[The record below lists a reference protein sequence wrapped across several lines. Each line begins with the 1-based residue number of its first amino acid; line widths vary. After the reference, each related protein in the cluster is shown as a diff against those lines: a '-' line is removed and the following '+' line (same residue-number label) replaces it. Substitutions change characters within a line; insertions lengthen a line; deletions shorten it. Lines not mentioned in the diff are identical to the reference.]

1 MTYDGA
7 NEAVYLDGQPNYFT
21 TRALNIVKPVTISLG
36 AWYDSTDSAATA
48 GGTFNFGGI
57 SNIAEFRIHD
67 DSFTAA
73 DAARNYAAASPI
85 YRTSPWDASCP
96 TSWTG
101 FSPTTSR
108 FRRNLGLSVQPRG
121 ALGVDA
127 ALRIYGL
134 HRDELVGELRGRE
147 LVHRTRARRCPRLGV
162 VSPRRLPE
170 RVSSSR
176 VHTTSSTTTS
186 STSSSDEW
194 LVIVVSAL

>member
-101 FSPTTSR
+101 FSHPLQAVSVATSGSVYNPGAPSAWMR
-108 FRRNLGLSVQPRG
+108 HCGFTVYTETNSSANYADASWYIVPGLDGAPGSVSFHP
-121 ALGVDA
+121 
-127 ALRIYGL
+127 
-134 HRDELVGELRGRE
+134 VGFPS
-147 LVHRTRARRCPRLGV
+147 V
-162 VSPRRLPE
+162 
-170 RVSSSR
+170 
-176 VHTTSSTTTS
+176 
-186 STSSSDEW
+186 
-194 LVIVVSAL
+194 